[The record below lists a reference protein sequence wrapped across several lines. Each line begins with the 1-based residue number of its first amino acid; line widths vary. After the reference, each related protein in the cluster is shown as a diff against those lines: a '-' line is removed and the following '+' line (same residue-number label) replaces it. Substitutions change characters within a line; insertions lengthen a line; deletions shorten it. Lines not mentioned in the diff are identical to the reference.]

1 MSLRLK
7 DIVGDIFHTEQ
18 KEKEAEEQQRAN
30 LMQKMNNAY
39 GLKEDLSKN
48 TYNPF
53 LNKDGKLFNPY
64 LNYQSLLDNE
74 NISKTAKNYI
84 TQATGLTPTQKPV
97 QPTTDDKTAI
107 QNSQGYTNNFSNG
120 NKAYKVGTISA
131 KYEAGGFDGGIV
143 SSGVGDYG
151 GVSYGIPQFSS
162 KAGSADN
169 FVNWLKQTNPEI
181 GNYFGNYKAGSAEFT
196 NAWKKAYADYGDT
209 FSEIQMSYAYDT
221 IALPL
226 ANLAKEKFGIDYTRS
241 PALQELVYTT
251 ALQFGPGSL
260 GLSALGNVTSDMSDT
275 DIINASFDKKIAN
288 YKSYFKSSSAQIQ
301 EAARV
306 RFGNER
312 NDILALA
319 NGQYGNYS
327 NGSGNF
333 VDLVGQRIANTANYN
348 NSAAKGQCVWYVR
361 GRASEKLG
369 KDTGAIGN
377 ANEMWYN
384 AKNEAK
390 LSATANNIK
399 PNSIISYKYGSGS
412 LGQKYGHVIFIE
424 DVVGDTVYYTEGGSG
439 YYQNGT
445 DGVVKTATR
454 EQILQGVNSSGSR
467 IGSEAI
473 GIIDL
478 SKY

>member
-1 MSLRLK
+1 MQVSLDLK
-7 DIVGDIFHTEQ
+7 SIVGDIFHTEQ
-18 KEKEAEEQQRAN
+18 KEKEEKEKQSAE
-30 LMQKMNNAY
+30 LLQKIGSIY
-39 GLKEDLSKN
+39 GVKEDLSKN
-48 TYNPF
+48 SYNPY
-53 LNKDGKLFNPY
+53 LKKDGKLLNPY
-64 LNYQSLLDNE
+64 IDYQKLLDNP
-74 NISKTAKNYI
+74 NITTKAKDYI
-84 TQATGLTPTQKPV
+84 TQATGLTATPV
-97 QPTTDDKTAI
+97 KETTNSSQ
-107 QNSQGYTNNFSNG
+107 QNSSGYTSSQNNSG
-120 NKAYKVGTISA
+120 KYKVGTISA
-131 KYEAGGFDGGIV
+131 KYEAGGFNGGIV
-143 SSGVGDYG
+143 SPGTDYG

-162 KAGSADN
+162 KAGTADN
-169 FVNWLKQTNPEI
+169 FVNWLKQNNPEI

-226 ANLAKEKFGIDYTRS
+226 AKLAQEKFDIDYTRS

-260 GLSALGNVTSDMSDT
+260 GLSALGNVTADMSDV

>member
-1 MSLRLK
+1 MQVSLDLK
-7 DIVGDIFHTEQ
+7 SIVGDIFHTEQ
-18 KEKEAEEQQRAN
+18 KEKEEKEKQSAE
-30 LMQKMNNAY
+30 LLQKIGSIY
-39 GLKEDLSKN
+39 GVKEDLSKN
-48 TYNPF
+48 SYNPY
-53 LNKDGKLFNPY
+53 LKKDGKLLNPY
-64 LNYQSLLDNE
+64 IDYQKLLDNP
-74 NISKTAKNYI
+74 NITTKAKDYI
-84 TQATGLTPTQKPV
+84 TQATGLTATPV
-97 QPTTDDKTAI
+97 KETANSSQ
-107 QNSQGYTNNFSNG
+107 QNSSGYTSSQNNNG
-120 NKAYKVGTISA
+120 KYKVGTISA
-131 KYEAGGFDGGIV
+131 KYEAGGFNGGIV
-143 SSGVGDYG
+143 SPGTGDYG

-162 KAGSADN
+162 KAGTADN
-169 FVNWLKQTNPEI
+169 FVNWLKQTYPEM

-226 ANLAKEKFGIDYTRS
+226 AKLAQDKFGIDYTRS

-260 GLSALGNVTSDMSDT
+260 GLSALGNVTADMSDV
-275 DIINASFDKKIAN
+275 DIINASFDKKLAN

-333 VDLVGQRIANTANYN
+333 VDLVGQRVANTANYN

-384 AKNEAK
+384 AKKEAK
-390 LSATANNIK
+390 LSPTANNIK

-412 LGQKYGHVIFIE
+412 LGQKYGHVIFVE

-439 YYQNGT
+439 YYQKGT
-445 DGVVKTATR
+445 DGVVKTATK

-467 IGSEAI
+467 FGSEAI
-473 GIIDL
+473 GVIDL